1 MRHVGTHSKLFS
13 LTQPT
18 KRELTKV

>member
-13 LTQPT
+13 LTQQT